1 MAATEMAGQAVL
13 VPTGMV
19 VNLEKAMAETV
30 VVVVPVECLDLDVA
44 QVVVGAVAA
53 LP

>member
-1 MAATEMAGQAVL
+1 MAAKEMAGQAVL
-13 VPTGMV
+13 VPTVMV
-19 VNLEKAMAETV
+19 VNLEKAMAET